1 MLSAL
6 ACTTLIN
13 LEVRREGSEEDE
25 RCRAAEVEKPNHKSF
40 HHELI
45 ARLWIEEH
53 YLPCL
58 RIGVV
63 PNRTKHF
70 KHSPKL
76 VVWIPEYT
84 QCNAVGSTFAGIE

>member
-25 RCRAAEVEKPNHKSF
+25 RCRAAEVEKPNHKPF

-76 VVWIPEYT
+76 VVWIPK
-84 QCNAVGSTFAGIE
+84 